1 MRPLL
6 SIWISPRKTF
16 EYLSTRDESENREMT
31 NILSALIAIGI
42 SIPRLRE
49 FLTLFENHKTIGIII
64 GIILSG
70 LIGVLVIKIL
80 GALIYWAIGKML
92 KGQATKNQVQL
103 VVAYSL
109 IPYLIYL
116 VIGLILIVP
125 AIITQNLELVFYR
138 HPFTYYVVWIL
149 AIRNLIYGLSYFN
162 KFSYGYALLNI
173 LIPVGVTELIRLII
187 TNWRS

>member
-42 SIPRLRE
+42 SIPRQRE

-64 GIILSG
+64 GVILSG

-80 GALIYWAIGKML
+80 GALIYWVIGKML

-116 VIGLILIVP
+116 AIGLILIVP

-149 AIRNLIYGLSYFN
+149 AIRNMIYGLSYFN

-173 LIPVGVTELIRLII
+173 LIPVGVTEFIRLII
-187 TNWRS
+187 TNWRN

>member
-16 EYLSTRDESENREMT
+16 EYLSTRDESENRELT

>member
-31 NILSALIAIGI
+31 NILSALIAIGM

-64 GIILSG
+64 GVILSG

-80 GALIYWAIGKML
+80 GALIYWVIGKML

-116 VIGLILIVP
+116 AIGLILIVP

-149 AIRNLIYGLSYFN
+149 AIRNMIYGLSYFN

-173 LIPVGVTELIRLII
+173 LIPVGITEFIRLII
-187 TNWRS
+187 TNWRN